1 MIPWERRCRIML
13 NGRKN
18 AIIGLGA
25 LFTLACAELAAVIA
39 VIALFLKFIV
49 GVDLPNFFH

>member
-1 MIPWERRCRIML
+1 ML

-25 LFTLACAELAAVIA
+25 LFTLACTELAAIIA